1 MLPPWIYEQLP
12 LLYLL
17 LSAALW
23 SFAHSPLLWLAATL
37 LFAVGALIWMM
48 RSNYRRTDLVIYPAV
63 AARVN

>member
-37 LFAVGALIWMM
+37 LFAVVQLLQPG
-48 RSNYRRTDLVIYPAV
+48 RRQD
-63 AARVN
+63 